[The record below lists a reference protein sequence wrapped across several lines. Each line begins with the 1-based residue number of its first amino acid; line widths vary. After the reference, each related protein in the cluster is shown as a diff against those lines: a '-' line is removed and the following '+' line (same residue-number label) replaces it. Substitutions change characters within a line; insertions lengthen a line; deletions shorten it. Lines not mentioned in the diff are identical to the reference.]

1 MKSEEP
7 ILRVRDL
14 HKRFDD
20 VVAVDGVSFEVAA
33 GSVVGFIGANGAG
46 KTTTMRMMA
55 AVEPPDSGEVSVCGL
70 DAVADATRVRR
81 LVGWMPD
88 AYGAYP
94 HLSVLE
100 YLDFYARL
108 CGLRGEERIARVRE
122 VVEFSQLG
130 ELASR
135 PATGL
140 SKGMAQ
146 RLCLGRALLP
156 KPRLLIMDEPAAG
169 LDPQARM
176 DFKRAV
182 AALQKEGVTLFMS
195 SHILSEL
202 EEMCDALLFIDRG
215 RIVHSG
221 LRGAFRGAGGMAESV
236 VVEMRVTGEA
246 EALVRWLEAE
256 PSWSLTERVAGGVR
270 AEFAVNSDE
279 ALARELRRILAAG
292 LQVSC
297 FHPQQRRLEEVFVEV
312 LKARANAPH

>member
-1 MKSEEP
+1 MKNEEP

-20 VVAVDGVSFEVAA
+20 VLAVDGVSFEVAA

-70 DAVADATRVRR
+70 DAAADATRVRR

-108 CGLRGEERIARVRE
+108 CGLRGAERIARVRE
-122 VVEFSQLG
+122 VVEFSQLA

-182 AALQKEGVTLFMS
+182 AALQKEGVTLFIS

-202 EEMCDALLFIDRG
+202 EEMCDALLFIDKG

-236 VVEMRVTGEA
+236 VVEIRVAGEA
-246 EALVRWLEAE
+246 EALVRWLEAD
-256 PSWSLTERVAGGVR
+256 PFWSLKEHVAGGVR
-270 AEFAVNSDE
+270 AQFAVNSEE
-279 ALARELRRILAAG
+279 ALARELRRILDAG

-312 LKARANAPH
+312 LKARAAAES